1 MEVVVKSIGTLFQG
15 FNFGRS
21 RFAALMCVAL
31 TGAAT
36 LQGCTLPRSAP
47 LQSEMN
53 ASSSDDN
60 IRLVAMTPAIAGAG
74 RGASRASFPAALRDA
89 LPLDSD
95 RIAVGD
101 GIEIVIWE
109 RDGLGVFPAGD
120 NGASNLGE
128 LQVDSAGDIHLPYV
142 GNVRAQGLTQPQ
154 LREAILR
161 RLSRLVAASDVVVRA
176 TARKGQTVT
185 VQGDLQ
191 KPGVYPL
198 GRDLVRLS
206 DLLGQAAPNQTN
218 PEQLAI
224 SLRRGGAEG
233 TIRLA
238 DVYQDPANDIA
249 LRPGDSIVAHN
260 VVEQLTVLG
269 ATGVQ
274 GRIKLTKRNFS
285 VLDAIGEAHGLND
298 TLANPRGVYLLR
310 SAQAAGAATA
320 DMRPTVYQFD
330 FTRPEQIMLAQSFAV
345 HDGDAILVSDAP
357 YSQVQK
363 VLSAFGS
370 TLGVARTATA
380 F

>member
-1 MEVVVKSIGTLFQG
+1 MEVVKSIGSLFQVI
-15 FNFGRS
+15 NCGRV
-21 RFAALMCVAL
+21 RFAALLCVAL
-31 TGAAT
+31 MGAVT
-36 LQGCTLPRSAP
+36 LQGCALPRSGP
-47 LQSEMN
+47 LQSEVN
-53 ASSSDDN
+53 ASGASDN

-74 RGASRASFPAALRDA
+74 RGADRASFPAALRNA
-89 LPLDSD
+89 PPLDAD
-95 RIAVGD
+95 RFAVGD
-101 GIEIVIWE
+101 GVEVVIWE
-109 RDGLGVFPAGD
+109 RGGLGVFPAGQ
-120 NGASNLGE
+120 NGASDLGE
-128 LQVDSAGDIHLPYV
+128 LQIDGAGDIHLPYV

-191 KPGVYPL
+191 KPGVYPI
-198 GRDLVRLS
+198 GRELVRLS

-224 SLRRGGAEG
+224 SVRRGGVEG

-238 DVYQDPANDIA
+238 DVYQDPANDVA

-269 ATGVQ
+269 AAGVQ
-274 GRIKLTKRNFS
+274 GRVKLTKRNFS
-285 VLDAIGEAHGLND
+285 VLDAIGESRGLND
-298 TLANPRGVYLLR
+298 AVANPRAVYLMR
-310 SAQAAGAATA
+310 SAQAAGTATA
-320 DMRPTVYQFD
+320 DTRPTVYQFD
-330 FTRPEQIMLAQSFAV
+330 FTRPEQIALAQAFVV

-357 YSQVQK
+357 YAQVQK
-363 VLSAFGS
+363 TLSVFGS
-370 TLGVARTATA
+370 TLGLARSATA